1 MPLVMIVDD
10 SPTEVH
16 VMKTALENE
25 GYQTVT
31 ATDGAECLKLAQEAR
46 PDIILMDVVMP
57 GVNGFEATR
66 NLARDAATSSIPIVI
81 ISSKSQETDK
91 IWGLRQGA
99 VDFIVKPISGPD
111 LVAKVGD
118 VIAAAGERR
127 S

>member
-25 GYQTVT
+25 GYRTIS
-31 ATDGAECLKLAQEAR
+31 AADGAQCLRLARESR
-46 PDIILMDVVMP
+46 PDLILMDVVMP

-66 NLARDAATSSIPIVI
+66 TLVRDPDTGAIPIVI

-99 VDFIVKPISGPD
+99 VDFLVKPVTAAE
-111 LVAKVGD
+111 LVAKVD
-118 VIAAAGERR
+118 EVIAAAGGRTP
-127 S
+127 

>member
-16 VMKTALENE
+16 VMKTALEKQ
-25 GYQTVT
+25 GYETIT
-31 ATDGAECLKLAQEAR
+31 AADGAESVKLAREAK
-46 PDIILMDVVMP
+46 PDLILMDVVMP

-66 NLARDAATSSIPIVI
+66 NLARDADTGSIPIII
-81 ISSKSQETDK
+81 ISSKSQETDR

-99 VDFIVKPISGPD
+99 VDFLVKPVSGAD

-118 VIAAAGERR
+118 VIATASARR
-127 S
+127 T